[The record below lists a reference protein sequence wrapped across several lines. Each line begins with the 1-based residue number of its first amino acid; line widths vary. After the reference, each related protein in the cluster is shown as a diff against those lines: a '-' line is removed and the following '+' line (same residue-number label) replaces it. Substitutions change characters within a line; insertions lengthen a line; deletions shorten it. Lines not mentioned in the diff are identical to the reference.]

1 MRVRRDWILI
11 VLILAAAVLLYGVNR
26 FLPKRTVEGRTAE
39 ITMAPDS
46 VTIIEENAAPVSTE
60 APAVTEAPVVTQ
72 APAVTEAPV
81 VTQAPAATEAPVVTQ
96 TPAATEAPV
105 VTQAPAATE
114 APVVTQTPAA
124 TEAPIVTQTPAATE
138 APVATQTPATDVPAE
153 TKEPFVT
160 EPPAM
165 GSMIGP
171 MLPHAKTTT
180 EVRGH
185 VIVTLNG
192 RQYGDPIPMD
202 RDKIITVRQEDGKI
216 NCIHITPESVVMES
230 STCENQD
237 CVGQGEISLENYKT
251 RILSTYIICLPN
263 GVTVEMVP
271 AEAE

>member
-26 FLPKRTVEGRTAE
+26 FLPKRTVEGRTVE

-46 VTIIEENAAPVSTE
+46 VTIIEENATPVPTEAHAMTE
-60 APAVTEAPVVTQ
+60 APIAK
-72 APAVTEAPV
+72 
-81 VTQAPAATEAPVVTQ
+81 Q

-105 VTQAPAATE
+105 A
-114 APVVTQTPAA
+114 
-124 TEAPIVTQTPAATE
+124 TQTPAATE
-138 APVATQTPATDVPAE
+138 APVATQTPAATDVPAE

-165 GSMIGP
+165 GLVIGP
-171 MLPHAKTTT
+171 MLPHPNATT

-216 NCIHITPESVVMES
+216 NRIHITPESVFMES

-237 CVGQGEISLENYKT
+237 CVGQGEISLDNYKT

>member
-26 FLPKRTVEGRTAE
+26 FLPKRTVEGRTVE

-46 VTIIEENAAPVSTE
+46 VTIIEVNATPVPTE
-60 APAVTEAPVVTQ
+60 AHAM
-72 APAVTEAPV
+72 
-81 VTQAPAATEAPVVTQ
+81 
-96 TPAATEAPV
+96 
-105 VTQAPAATE
+105 
-114 APVVTQTPAA
+114 
-124 TEAPIVTQTPAATE
+124 TEAPIAKQTPAATE
-138 APVATQTPATDVPAE
+138 APVATQTPAATDVPAE

-165 GSMIGP
+165 GLVIGP
-171 MLPHAKTTT
+171 MLPHPNATT

-216 NCIHITPESVVMES
+216 NRIHITPESVFMES

-237 CVGQGEISLENYKT
+237 CVGQGEISLDNYKT